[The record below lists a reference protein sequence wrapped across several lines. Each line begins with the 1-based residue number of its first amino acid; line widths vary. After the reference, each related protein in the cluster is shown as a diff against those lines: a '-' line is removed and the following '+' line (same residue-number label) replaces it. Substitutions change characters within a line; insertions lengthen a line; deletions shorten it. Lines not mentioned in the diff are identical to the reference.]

1 MRLTV
6 TLTYAAAPAR
16 IAAMMADEEFLRQVC
31 AATVDPAARVEVRH
45 GSTQTQVRTA
55 RTLPTDRLPD
65 AMRKIVGGHVTVVQ
79 TAKWPAQPAG
89 HGWTGQVIVEVEGK
103 PVRLDASATVTG
115 DDASTQV
122 VYDGDLHARVPFLG
136 GAVERAVEPV
146 VRSALEAE
154 QRVGAQWLA
163 DNPA

>member
-1 MRLTV
+1 MCIR
-6 TLTYAAAPAR
+6 
-16 IAAMMADEEFLRQVC
+16 D
-31 AATVDPAARVEVRH
+31 
-45 GSTQTQVRTA
+45 
-55 RTLPTDRLPD
+55 
-65 AMRKIVGGHVTVVQ
+65 
-79 TAKWPAQPAG
+79 
-89 HGWTGQVIVEVEGK
+89 
-103 PVRLDASATVTG
+103 
-115 DDASTQV
+115 STQV